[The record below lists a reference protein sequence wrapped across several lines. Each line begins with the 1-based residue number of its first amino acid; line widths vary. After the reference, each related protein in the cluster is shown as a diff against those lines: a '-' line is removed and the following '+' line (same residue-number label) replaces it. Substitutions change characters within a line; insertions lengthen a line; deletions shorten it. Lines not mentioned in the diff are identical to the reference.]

1 MFLDVKECLYVPEYS
16 RNLEPMNKWDAISFK
31 FMVGDDMFS
40 LYRNKY
46 YYGSSIL
53 IDGLFNVEHVVS
65 NKCSIHNDWSSFLW
79 LNSWVTY
86 PKKGL

>member
-53 IDGLFNVEHVVS
+53 IDGLYSFNLDGFFKSMFNVEHVVS
-65 NKCSIHNDWSSFLW
+65 NKCSIHND
-79 LNSWVTY
+79 
-86 PKKGL
+86 